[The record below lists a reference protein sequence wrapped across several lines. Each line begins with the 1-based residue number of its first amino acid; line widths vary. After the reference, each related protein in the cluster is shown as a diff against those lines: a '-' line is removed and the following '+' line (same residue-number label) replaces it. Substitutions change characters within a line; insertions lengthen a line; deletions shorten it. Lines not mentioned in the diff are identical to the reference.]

1 MKAGFP
7 SMTAR
12 SAAAHRA
19 AHQLVDFPHVFDDP
33 LALEIVGLADLALM
47 IEFAAAMLPGFRD
60 MRAFVAARSR
70 YAEDQLARAIA
81 AGTAQYVILGAGLD
95 TFAYRHCYSKKRA
108 ESLRSR
114 SSGHPGVEAPV
125 TG

>member
-19 AHQLVDFPHVFDDP
+19 VHQFVDFPHVFNDP
-33 LALEIVGLADLALM
+33 LALKIVGLADLAFK
-47 IEFAAAMLPGFRD
+47 IEFAAAIFPGFRE

-70 YAEDQLARAIA
+70 YAEDQLVRAIA

-95 TFAYRHCYSKKRA
+95 TFAYRNRYSKK
-108 ESLRSR
+108 S
-114 SSGHPGVEAPV
+114 
-125 TG
+125 

>member
-7 SMTAR
+7 SRTAQ

-19 AHQLVDFPHVFDDP
+19 VHQLVDFPHVFDDP
-33 LALEIVGLADLALM
+33 FALEIVGLADLAFM
-47 IEFAAAMLPGFRD
+47 IEWCAAWLPGFRE
-60 MRAFVAARSR
+60 MRAFIAARSR
-70 YAEDQLARAIA
+70 YAEGHLARAIA

-95 TFAYRHCYSKKRA
+95 TFAYRHRYSK
-108 ESLRSR
+108 E
-114 SSGHPGVEAPV
+114 EAAWKLPA